1 MSNTTS
7 TQIQPA
13 PVANEPKS
21 IRSIQAIIADLSKPL
36 NKQRLKVRI
45 EERRNKKSGQV
56 AKIELPYLPW
66 YQAVRYLDNYA
77 PGWRHE
83 IRSVNQ
89 IGDKLVMTVRIVIP
103 CAEGEVWREASAL
116 EPIQG
121 NGFGDAATNAESAAL
136 RRAAA
141 KFGLALYLYDK

>member
-1 MSNTTS
+1 MSEANS
-7 TQIQPA
+7 TQFQPA
-13 PVANEPKS
+13 QAVEQTGP
-21 IRSIQAIIADLSKPL
+21 RSIKEIIADLSKPV
-36 NKQRLKVRI
+36 NSQRLKVRV
-45 EERRNKKSGQV
+45 EERRNGRSGDV
-56 AKIELPYLPW
+56 KKIELPYLPW

-77 PGWRHE
+77 PGWRYE